1 MLISHRVG
9 EDGVLL
15 VGLLPGLGLRQRAA
29 ATLAVEGLLVAVRP
43 SRVVIEPAEPVT
55 PAAVSVILRTQ
66 LWCARNALP
75 LSVEGS
81 AALRRI
87 VEDNLRQTAPEGP
100 VVPARTP
107 GSK

>member
-1 MLISHRVG
+1 MLVSHRLD

-15 VGLLPGLGLRQRAA
+15 VRLLPGLGLRQRAA
-29 ATLAVEGLLVAVRP
+29 ATLAVEGLLAAMRP

-81 AALRRI
+81 AALQRI
-87 VEDNLRQTAPEGP
+87 VEDNWRQSAPDAAQP
-100 VVPARTP
+100 
-107 GSK
+107 